1 MENST
6 ISVDRKTLRS
16 TKRLKALMNTM
27 DIEEGSTI
35 FVHPKTMKLISRY
48 IVNNASE
55 EDYDISFEVFVKD
68 LARYRFVYSTSMKKR
83 RFGVA

>member
-1 MENST
+1 MENNT
-6 ISVDRKTLRS
+6 ISVDRKTLRD
-16 TKRLKALMNTM
+16 TKRLKALMNTIG
-27 DIEEGSTI
+27 IEEGSTI
-35 FVHPKTMKLISRY
+35 FVHPKTMKLISRH